1 MTFLTVQNLSK
12 IYDEEGDRIVALEG
26 VSFALEKGE
35 SMAICGS
42 SGAGKST
49 LLNILGGLDKPSEG
63 SVILDGQNLQSL
75 GAKLEA
81 KFRQDH
87 LGFIFQFHHLL
98 NDFNVV
104 ENVML
109 PLQIQ
114 GQNKKSAYDEACTWL
129 GKVGLSD
136 KLKRLPREL
145 SGGEQQRV
153 AIARALIH
161 KPKLVLA
168 DEPTG
173 NLDNANGLKVFE
185 LLCLLNHDL
194 QATLIVVTHNEEHAK
209 KLKYCLQLKDGRVA
223 QFA

>member
-1 MTFLTVQNLSK
+1 MTFLTVKNLAK
-12 IYDEEGDRIVALEG
+12 IYDENGDRIVALEQ

-49 LLNILGGLDKPSEG
+49 LLNILGGLDRASAG
-63 SVILDGQNLQSL
+63 TVILDGQNLQSL
-75 GAKLEA
+75 GVKLEA

-114 GQNKKSAYDEACTWL
+114 GHDKKSACDEAMTWL
-129 GKVGLSD
+129 DKVGLTD
-136 KLKRLPREL
+136 KSKRLPREL

-185 LLCLLNHDL
+185 LLCRLNHDL
-194 QATLIVVTHNEEHAK
+194 QATLIVVTHNEEYAK
-209 KLKYCLQLKDGRVA
+209 KLKFCLRLKDGRVA
-223 QFA
+223 SFA

>member
-1 MTFLTVQNLSK
+1 MTFLTVQNLTK
-12 IYDEEGDRIVALEG
+12 IYDEEGDKIVALES
-26 VSFALEKGE
+26 VSFSLEKGE

-49 LLNILGGLDKPSEG
+49 LLNILGGLDQPSSG
-63 SVILDGQNLQSL
+63 AVILDEQNLQNL
-75 GAKLEA
+75 GSKLEA

-114 GQNKKSAYDEACTWL
+114 GQDKKSAYDEASVWL
-129 GKVGLSD
+129 GKVGLAD

-185 LLCLLNHDL
+185 LLCRLNHDL
-194 QATLIVVTHNEEHAK
+194 QATLIVVTHNEEYAK
-209 KLKYCLQLKDGRVA
+209 KLKYCLRLKGGRVES
-223 QFA
+223 FA

>member
-1 MTFLTVQNLSK
+1 MTFLTVQNLTK
-12 IYDEEGDRIVALEG
+12 IYDEEGDKIAALQD

-35 SMAICGS
+35 SMAIVGS

-49 LLNILGGLDKPSEG
+49 LLNILGGLDRPSSG
-63 SVILDGQNLQSL
+63 AVILDGQDLQRL
-75 GAKLEA
+75 GSGREA

-87 LGFIFQFHHLL
+87 LGFIFQFHYLL

-109 PLQIQ
+109 PLKIQ
-114 GQNKKSAYDEACTWL
+114 GQDKKSACDEANTWL
-129 GKVGLSD
+129 AKVGLAD
-136 KLKRLPREL
+136 KSKRLPREL

-173 NLDNANGLKVFE
+173 NLDHANGLKVFE
-185 LLCLLNHDL
+185 LLCHLNHDL
-194 QATLIVVTHNEEHAK
+194 QATLIVVTHNEEYAK
-209 KLKYCLQLKDGRVA
+209 KLKYCLMLNGGRVES
-223 QFA
+223 FA